1 MNIFFC
7 FFIFFSYIILYRGRL
22 YSELFEDLPDRS
34 EYPEYYKTIK
44 NPRSL
49 SEIAEKMQTRSYPN
63 LHSWMNDM
71 KLVFE
76 NALSF
81 NEPGSRI
88 FRDAK
93 LLMVKKTHKKRH
105 VPYKSLNSY
114 FI

>member
-1 MNIFFC
+1 M
-7 FFIFFSYIILYRGRL
+7 LYSNRL
-22 YSELFEDLPDRS
+22 YSEQFEDLPDRD

-49 SEIAEKMQTRSYPN
+49 SEIAEKMQTRQYPN
-63 LHSWMNDM
+63 LHAWWNDM
-71 KLVFE
+71 LLVFQ

-93 LLMVKKTHKKRH
+93 LLTVMNLV
-105 VPYKSLNSY
+105 YKIS
-114 FI
+114 

>member
-1 MNIFFC
+1 
-7 FFIFFSYIILYRGRL
+7 
-22 YSELFEDLPDRS
+22 LPDRD

-49 SEIAEKMQTRSYPN
+49 TDIAEKMQTRQYPN
-63 LHSWMNDM
+63 LHAWWSDM
-71 KLVFE
+71 SLVFQ

-93 LLMVKKTHKKRH
+93 LLTVKTKQ
-105 VPYKSLNSY
+105 YKPRS
-114 FI
+114 